1 MKSISLI
8 MLSLCV
14 LYSCSQTARKED
26 SKDDATESGEE
37 KSQEIPEK
45 IIMFFG
51 NSITAGYGV
60 STDEAF
66 PARVQAIL
74 DSLEYPYKVVNAGL
88 SGETSAGGLNRIDWV
103 LRTVPDIFVLELGG
117 NDGLRGLKLSET
129 KKNLSAIIGKV
140 EAVNPEAKIIL
151 AGMEV
156 PPNLGQDYTT
166 EFKSLYQELAQ
177 SHDVV
182 FIPFILEGVGGEED
196 LNQSDGI
203 HPNIEGHKV
212 VAQTV
217 WSYLSPLLSKKI
229 SGEGS

>member
-1 MKSISLI
+1 MKSAILI
-8 MLSLCV
+8 VLLLSVMAACNQ
-14 LYSCSQTARKED
+14 SPKRED
-26 SKDDATESGEE
+26 SKSDGSEATKKTTEE
-37 KSQEIPEK
+37 TPEK

-66 PARVQAIL
+66 PAQIQLIL
-74 DSLEYPYKVVNAGL
+74 DSLGYPYKVVNAGL

-103 LRTVPDIFVLELGG
+103 LRTVPNVFVLELGG

-129 KKNLSAIIGKV
+129 KKNLSAIIDKV
-140 EAVNPEAKIIL
+140 VAINPAVRIVL

-156 PPNLGQDYTT
+156 PPNLGQDYTA
-166 EFKSLYQELAQ
+166 EFRNLYKDLAQ
-177 SHDVV
+177 THDVV

-217 WSYLSPLLSKKI
+217 WGYLSPMLDKKT
-229 SGEGS
+229 SGEGI